1 MHRSTLGAAD
11 LTTVI
16 LGGIV
21 VLVGLLSFVDPNGD
35 RGAVVLLGI
44 LGGLLAAFVP
54 LQPQLAPATKLPAT
68 RGLVLLLAG
77 ILAAGGLGLGALRRL
92 SALFSTGVFSIIFD
106 TGLIAAIALLF
117 LGWQAYQREQGSASA
132 PPPAA

>member
-77 ILAAGGLGLGALRRL
+77 ILAAGGLGLGALRRF

-106 TGLIAAIALLF
+106 MGLVAAIALLF